1 MLEASWTALRERIA
15 LFYRC
20 DEVVKQFLALLLNVS
35 EFQFLKLSNAHCM
48 EVYRTTYEVVH
59 LLRARFES
67 STDECSEQESSF
79 RCEVCMQLLD
89 LFNLLST
96 KDFQFFDDDQNSSY
110 QSFDQEIASILLSGL
125 DMLLPV
131 LNKEFLANFPHVG
144 EKFFCFMSFLT
155 GSYVVRVASWANSD
169 TSSSDG
175 GHDSYSEGPT
185 ANGWRNRSLLY
196 ELLDRLLWATTTV
209 DATMARSAFQ
219 VSKHLPSIT
228 LTLTHD
234 YYMVT
239 RCVKSLQAI
248 GTHQWRCVFNRTA
261 MQDRVPFREH
271 HLLLGA
277 LDDLL
282 QSLFPAVNRTS
293 SCGSHK
299 DLRVSWDRIDGLA
312 NAMMIIISI
321 DPDHCSRLVETLID
335 KNFDRSNDSMRDS
348 VGQMFRLLLTDRQLD
363 LSSIDRSN
371 RMLFVLNFREFLIQW
386 KSRGFI

>member
-1 MLEASWTALRERIA
+1 
-15 LFYRC
+15 
-20 DEVVKQFLALLLNVS
+20 
-35 EFQFLKLSNAHCM
+35 
-48 EVYRTTYEVVH
+48 
-59 LLRARFES
+59 
-67 STDECSEQESSF
+67 
-79 RCEVCMQLLD
+79 MQLLD

-196 ELLDRLLWATTTV
+196 ELLDRLLWATTAV

-219 VSKHLPSIT
+219 
-228 LTLTHD
+228 
-234 YYMVT
+234 
-239 RCVKSLQAI
+239 SLQAI